1 MRQVYIPKLRSP
13 TAVEKGRGAIH
24 ALSGTTM
31 GTGWTCKLV
40 ADSDLQEAGGLRA
53 GLERQFQMVIAQ
65 MSNWEPE
72 SDVSRFNRASGG
84 TWHQL
89 APEFFQVLSCALRVA
104 EESGGAYDPTVGPAV
119 DLWGFGPVGGPGREL
134 PAESAIAR
142 VRRQVGWRR
151 LRFDADRRR
160 VYQPGGVA
168 LDLSSVAKGFAVDL
182 AAGYLD
188 SCGVRSYLLE
198 IGGELKGRGVKPDG
212 QPWWVELERGDPPAV
227 VALHELAVATSGEYR
242 RNFLRDGRI
251 YGHTI
256 DPRTC
261 RPITSPAWL
270 AVSVLHQSC
279 MAADAY
285 ATAAMVL
292 GDGAARL
299 GIAARM
305 LPVDGGQAVETQAL
319 RAMLR

>member
-1 MRQVYIPKLRSP
+1 MRQVYIPELHSHA
-13 TAVEKGRGAIH
+13 AVEKGRGVIH
-24 ALSGTTM
+24 SLSGTTM
-31 GTGWTCKLV
+31 GTGWTCKFV
-40 ADSDLQEAGGLRA
+40 ADPDTRDAGRLRA
-53 GLERQFQMVIAQ
+53 GLERQFQLVIAQ

-72 SDVSRFNRASGG
+72 SDVSRYNRASGG

-89 APEFFQVLSCALRVA
+89 APEFFDVLSCALRVA
-104 EESGGAYDPTVGPAV
+104 GESGGAYDPTVGPAV
-119 DLWGFGPVGGPGREL
+119 DLWGFGPAGGPGREL

-142 VRRQVGWRR
+142 VRRRVGWRR

-160 VYQPGGVA
+160 VYQPGGA
-168 LDLSSVAKGFAVDL
+168 AIDLSSIAKGFAVDL
-182 AAGYLD
+182 AAAYLEG
-188 SCGVRSYLLE
+188 CGVPSYLME

-212 QPWWVELERGDPPAV
+212 QPWWVELEHGDPPPV

-242 RNFLRDGRI
+242 RNFLHNGRI
-251 YGHTI
+251 FGHTI

-261 RPITSPAWL
+261 RPIASPAWL
-270 AVSVLHQSC
+270 AVSVLHDSC

-292 GDGAARL
+292 GGGASRL

-305 LPVDGGQAVETQAL
+305 LPVDGGEAVETQAL
-319 RAMLR
+319 RAMLH

>member
-1 MRQVYIPKLRSP
+1 MRQVYIPEIRSP
-13 TAVEKGRGAIH
+13 LGVEKGPGVIQS
-24 ALSGTTM
+24 LSGTTM
-31 GTGWTCKLV
+31 GTGWTCKFM
-40 ADSDLQEAGGLRA
+40 ADTESRVDSGLRA
-53 GLERQFQMVIAQ
+53 GLERQFQLVIAQ

-72 SDVSRFNRASGG
+72 SDVSRFNRAPGG

-89 APEFFQVLSCALRVA
+89 APEFFQVLSCAMRVA
-104 EESGGAYDPTVGPAV
+104 EESGGTYDPTVGPAV
-119 DLWGFGPVGGPGREL
+119 DLWGFGPAGGPGPEL
-134 PAESAIAR
+134 PAKSAIAR
-142 VRRQVGWRR
+142 VRRRVGWRR

-168 LDLSSVAKGFAVDL
+168 LDLSSIAKGFAVDL
-182 AAGYLD
+182 AAGHLD
-188 SCGVRSYLLE
+188 SCGVRSYLME

-212 QPWWVELERGDPPAV
+212 QPWWVELEGGDPPAV

-242 RNFLRDGRI
+242 RNFLHAGRI

-261 RPITSPAWL
+261 RPIANPAWL
-270 AVSVLHQSC
+270 AVSVLHGSC

-292 GDGAARL
+292 GRGAARL
-299 GIAARM
+299 GIAARL
-305 LPVDGGQAVETQAL
+305 LPVDGNEAVETQAL